1 MALFSADSDDLLE
14 LESIFFYA
22 RVLVYNEWTRGN
34 EMLQIVKL
42 EHANREYTGRRTYDI
57 YIYIYIY
64 IYIENAPSF
73 TASVGLAQAR
83 PNDIIIIYIFTSKAS
98 PLPRCTQLIAV

>member
-1 MALFSADSDDLLE
+1 MALISADSDDLLE

-42 EHANREYTGRRTYDI
+42 EHANREYTGRRTYVHTIDR
-57 YIYIYIY
+57 YRK
-64 IYIENAPSF
+64 APSF

-83 PNDIIIIYIFTSKAS
+83 PLS
-98 PLPRCTQLIAV
+98 LIHI